1 MGFSERTS
9 DRQAK
14 VLAWAH
20 AYTSFRSAAFPTGLA
35 LLVVN
40 AAKVPLTSYGVHD
53 ATADLNILASQLQ
66 RWPFAD
72 LALAIPETV
81 VVLDLDRKHGVDGYR
96 DFGRLDGRDP
106 HSIETPQALSPS
118 GGMHLIFSAARMYPN
133 KIKLKGAGVDIRAK
147 GGYIVLPGPDNGRHW
162 LKRLSVTPM
171 APAPAWLDDALE
183 HDRPTFNHE
192 PVISRKEAL
201 KALER
206 AVLVILS
213 APNGEQETTRHAQCF
228 KMGVLIAEGALDY
241 ATARHALVA
250 AAEEMP
256 ACGSP
261 WRNLEAKVETSIE
274 RGIREGGDV

>member
-72 LALAIPETV
+72 LALAVPETV
-81 VVLDLDRKHGVDGYR
+81 VVLDLDHKHGVDGYR
-96 DFGRLDGRDP
+96 DFERLDGRDP

-118 GGMHLIFSAARMYPN
+118 GGMHLLFSAMRVYPN
-133 KIKLKGAGVDIRAK
+133 KIKLEGAGVDLRAK

-162 LKRLSVTPM
+162 LKRLRVTPM
-171 APAPAWLDDALE
+171 APAPAWLDDVLDA
-183 HDRPTFNHE
+183 DRPAFE
-192 PVISRKEAL
+192 PRPVISRKEAL
-201 KALER
+201 KSLER
-206 AVLVILS
+206 AVLLIMS
-213 APNGEQETTRHAQCF
+213 APEGEQETTRHAQCF
-228 KMGVLIAEGALDY
+228 KMGALIAEGVLDY
-241 ATARHALVA
+241 DTARHALIA

-256 ACGSP
+256 AYGSP
-261 WRNLEAKVETSIE
+261 WRDLRAKVEASIE
-274 RGIREGGDV
+274 RGIREGDDA